1 MSGPSTTLPFTASRR
16 AILAGA
22 AASFATAPRALAATP
37 AFRLG
42 TLPLGTA
49 TWEADTITRNGL
61 DRAAGVTLDVVKL
74 ASNEAARIAFIS
86 GSVDTIVGDL
96 IFAARLR
103 AEGKRVRF
111 LPYSSSEGGVMVAG
125 ASPVT
130 SIEALR
136 GKSIGVAGGPLD
148 KSWILLRAAA
158 LRGGLDLAKDAKP
171 VFGAPPLLSAKL
183 EGGELDAALLY
194 WNFCARLAA
203 KGFREMASAQSIV
216 SSLGAGD
223 GKVALLGYLLRD
235 NADPQ
240 ALHGFAKASRAAKAM
255 LASDSKAWT
264 ALRPIMEAPD
274 EATFE
279 ALRQAF
285 IDGIPRRPRDMEIA
299 DAAALFALL
308 AKLGGE
314 PLVGAAKSLPDGLYV
329 DQALY
334 G

>member
-1 MSGPSTTLPFTASRR
+1 MSASSTISPFAASRR
-16 AILAGA
+16 AVLAGA
-22 AASFATAPRALAATP
+22 AASLAAPARARAATP
-37 AFRLG
+37 AFKLG

-49 TWEADTITRNGL
+49 TWEADTITRHGL
-61 DRAAGVTLDVVKL
+61 DRAAGIHLDVVKL
-74 ASNEAARIAFIS
+74 ASNEAARIAFIA

-103 AEGKRVRF
+103 AEGRKVRF

-125 ASPVT
+125 GSGVI
-130 SIEALR
+130 SIAALR

-171 VFGAPPLLSAKL
+171 VFGAPPLLAAKL
-183 EGGELDAALLY
+183 EHGDLDAALLY
-194 WNFCARLAA
+194 WNFCARLEA
-203 KGFREMASAQSIV
+203 KGVKEMASARSIV
-216 SSLGAGD
+216 SALGIG
-223 GKVALLGYLLRD
+223 GKVALLGYLLRED
-235 NADPQ
+235 ADPA
-240 ALHGFAKASRAAKAM
+240 ALAGFAKASRAAKTM
-255 LASDSKAWT
+255 LASDAEAWT

-274 EATFE
+274 QATFE
-279 ALRQAF
+279 ALKEAF
-285 IDGIPRRPRDMEIA
+285 IAGIPLRPRAVEIA
-299 DAAALFALL
+299 DATALFALL

-314 PLVGAAKSLPDGLYV
+314 PLVGAATSLPDGLYV